1 MRLNKNQLRS
11 LMKNVDMGQMDANKV
26 IIKRDGEDIIVTD
39 PQITELEMR
48 GEKTYQISGKVK
60 KVKKGAGSSKDNI
73 KLIMEKTGASKEEA
87 EEALEEADGEVAQA
101 ILKLK

>member
-1 MRLNKNQLRS
+1 
-11 LMKNVDMGQMDANKV
+11 MKNVDMGQMGANKV
-26 IIKRDGEDIIVTD
+26 IIKRDGEDIIITE

-48 GEKTYQISGKVK
+48 GEKTYQISGKIK
-60 KVKKGAGSSKDNI
+60 KVKKETGSSENNI
-73 KLIMEKTGASKEEA
+73 KLITEKTGASKEEA